1 MLSGFI
7 TCLKKHSN
15 NRSKGIKS
23 IAWTLLGYL
32 SKKLPMIYGGFPLCL
47 SGKYY
52 TCQCRS
58 HRKHRFDPQ
67 VGKIPW
73 RREMATSSSIF
84 AWEISWIEEPGRL
97 QSMAHKRVGH
107 DLVAKLQ
114 QMIYGQQG
122 IRYHSK
128 MLHSQNLHIHLYIQ
142 PFLME
147 ENMHLELHNEGWYL
161 NLHLVNRDI

>member
-1 MLSGFI
+1 
-7 TCLKKHSN
+7 
-15 NRSKGIKS
+15 
-23 IAWTLLGYL
+23 
-32 SKKLPMIYGGFPLCL
+32 
-47 SGKYY
+47 
-52 TCQCRS
+52 
-58 HRKHRFDPQ
+58 
-67 VGKIPW
+67 
-73 RREMATSSSIF
+73 
-84 AWEISWIEEPGRL
+84 
-97 QSMAHKRVGH
+97 MAHKRVGH